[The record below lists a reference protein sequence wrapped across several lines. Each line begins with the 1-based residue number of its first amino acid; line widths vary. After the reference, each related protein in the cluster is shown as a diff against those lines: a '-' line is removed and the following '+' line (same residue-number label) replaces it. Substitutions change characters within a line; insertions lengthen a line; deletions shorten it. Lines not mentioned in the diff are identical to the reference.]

1 MKKYTVTASYTTYV
15 YAEIEAEDDEQAWE
29 QAHELDGSEFKDSG
43 AGDWDVCSVVP
54 EVQTT

>member
-15 YAEIEAEDDEQAWE
+15 YAEIEAEDDDQAW
-29 QAHELDGSEFKDSG
+29 QIAINLDGGAFEDSG

-54 EVQTT
+54 EVQTA